1 MRLLCPTVLRRA
13 ANAAASATRRSA
25 VGLAFLATFGFGFA
39 AAPAR
44 AQDEPRL
51 VRIEPG
57 GLVVSPASGE
67 IEVVL
72 LGENLWDADRL
83 WTERN
88 VRIYA
93 RQTAGNGDWVRLYN
107 GTGDVGQGAFE
118 DSTADATNG
127 RVVESSPERCR
138 LALPARR
145 WLDRKGSIE
154 FKIVRGVWRRAGE
167 NRWRYQDAAAS
178 NVLRLPVGEAPHR
191 APDLRQVS
199 PERLPARDDGT
210 LPTIWVRASDLTL
223 EPRVTI
229 GGEDCPLTRLDVSI
243 DFVEC
248 RVPETIL
255 KAPDSYAVTVT
266 TPSGVST
273 GAASVLVVAPP
284 AIADLAPRAIPAKGS
299 DAVVV
304 VRFTGSEPESA
315 RMRRIDRGGWTT
327 VPLRLLEPGAVDLE
341 VPASLR
347 GFAGE
352 VEVQLEN
359 LAGATRRSLALCADE
374 GPNPSECSAAP
385 QGTASPSAAE
395 TVLGEGAPSAG
406 RPGTPVRAPAALRST
421 R

>member
-1 MRLLCPTVLRRA
+1 MRILRPTLLRP
-13 ANAAASATRRSA
+13 A
-25 VGLAFLATFGFGFA
+25 VALVFLAALLPGFA
-39 AAPAR
+39 AAPAL

-51 VRIEPG
+51 LRLEPG
-57 GLVVSPASGE
+57 GLVVSPASGA

-72 LGENLWDADRL
+72 FGENLWDADRL

-93 RQTAGNGDWVRLYN
+93 RQTPGNGDWVRLFS
-107 GTGDVGQGAFE
+107 GTGDVGQGAYE
-118 DSTADATNG
+118 DATKEVANG
-127 RVVESSPERCR
+127 RVLESTPERCR
-138 LALPARR
+138 LALPAGR

-178 NVLRLPVGEAPHR
+178 NVLRLPVADAPHR

-199 PERLPARDDGT
+199 PALLPARDDGSQPT
-210 LPTIWVRASDLTL
+210 LWVRASDLTL
-223 EPRVTI
+223 EPRITI
-229 GGEDCPLTRLDVSI
+229 GGADCPLTRLDVSL

-248 RVPETIL
+248 RVPATIL
-255 KAPDSYAVTVT
+255 QRPDSYAVTVT
-266 TPSGVST
+266 TPLGVSS
-273 GAASVLVVAPP
+273 GGASVSVVAPP

-299 DAVVV
+299 DAIVV

-327 VPLRLLEPGAVDLE
+327 VPLRPLEPGSASLE

-374 GPNPSECSAAP
+374 GPNPSQCSAGA
-385 QGTASPSAAE
+385 QGAAGPSAAE
-395 TVLGEGAPSAG
+395 TALGDVPPSAG
-406 RPGTPVRAPAALRST
+406 RPGTPVRAPAWRSA